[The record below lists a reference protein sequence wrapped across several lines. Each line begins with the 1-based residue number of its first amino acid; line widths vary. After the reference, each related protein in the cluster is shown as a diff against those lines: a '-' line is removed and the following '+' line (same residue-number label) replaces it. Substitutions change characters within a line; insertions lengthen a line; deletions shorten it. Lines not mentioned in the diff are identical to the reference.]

1 MIVIASQ
8 DGLTALHCAASR
20 GHHDCLETL
29 VALCGADPDAVD
41 NNGSTALF
49 YAATLGHTDATEFL
63 VGAGADC
70 MVQDRKGRR

>member
-29 VALCGADPDAVD
+29 VALCGADPDAID
-41 NNGSTALF
+41 NGGSTALF